1 MPELVELFAAVVVFI
16 AGSDYAGVRAE
27 IYYTEVFATYTLV

>member
-16 AGSDYAGVRAE
+16 ARAEYAGVRPE
-27 IYYTEVFATYTLV
+27 IYYTEVFAPYTFV